1 MIIKFNINR
10 ELKEEF
16 LNTKPS
22 ATATAESFVLRSADE
37 FEEMFGKSVYNMAY
51 SELKEMISMQ
61 YKNSSLKAIGKNISI
76 LKKYV
81 DFCID
86 KKMVAHGEN
95 RLASFTHDEI
105 KKLAHRQALLNKYI
119 TKEQLRKYQNIMYN
133 EQDKLFLELPFIGVR
148 GRTKKGATYEEIIN
162 LTIEDV
168 DEENKIIR
176 LVQNDG
182 TNRYMEVETST
193 IELIKEVYNQE
204 YYVENNGE
212 VTDNPKISVP
222 RKIIINPV
230 EKYVFRVPGKKKY
243 QKFTQNLLNSRIRRI
258 QIWTDNFYLTLTSLY
273 TSGMLDLAMNIY
285 KEKGEITAKDFRDIC
300 IKFKYGMDKSENYWY
315 NLKNIFEQYNDLME
329 NN

>member
-1 MIIKFNINR
+1 MNIKFEINK

-37 FEEMFGKSVYNMAY
+37 FEEMIGKPIYNMTY
-51 SELKEMISMQ
+51 TELKEMISMQ
-61 YKNSSLKAIGKNISI
+61 FKNSSLDAIRKNNSI

-95 RLASFTHDEI
+95 RLASFTLDEI
-105 KKLAHRQALLNKYI
+105 KKLTHKQALLNKYI
-119 TKEQLRKYQNIMYN
+119 NKEQLRKYQNIMYN
-133 EQDKLFLELPFIGVR
+133 DQDKLFLELPFIGVR

-162 LTIEDV
+162 LTIDDV
-168 DEENKIIR
+168 DEENKITR

-182 TNRYMEVETST
+182 TDRYMEIEPST
-193 IELIKEVYNQE
+193 IELIKDVYNQE
-204 YYVENNGE
+204 FYVENNGE
-212 VTDNPKISVP
+212 VTDNPKISEP

-243 QKFTQNLLNSRIRRI
+243 
-258 QIWTDNFYLTLTSLY
+258 
-273 TSGMLDLAMNIY
+273 
-285 KEKGEITAKDFRDIC
+285 
-300 IKFKYGMDKSENYWY
+300 
-315 NLKNIFEQYNDLME
+315 
-329 NN
+329 